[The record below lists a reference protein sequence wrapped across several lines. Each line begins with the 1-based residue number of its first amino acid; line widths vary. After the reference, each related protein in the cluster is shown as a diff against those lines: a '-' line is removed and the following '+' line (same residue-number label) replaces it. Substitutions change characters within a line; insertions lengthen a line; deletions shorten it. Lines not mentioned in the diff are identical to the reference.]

1 MKTSWVYYALLA
13 LIVEKIIQ
21 HTVVTLAFY
30 FNWQNIASTV
40 AVNPRIL
47 MVAGAIIGVL
57 FGLSLWGMVTR
68 HRWALGVTMA
78 LALFDLIGE
87 FVAQGKIAITLTVSF
102 VVAAA
107 LLVLALVYRR
117 QTRGPGKST
126 EV

>member
-21 HTVVTLAFY
+21 HTVVSLAFY
-30 FNWQNIASTV
+30 FNWRNIVSTV
-40 AVNPRIL
+40 AVNPRVL
-47 MVAGAIIGVL
+47 MVAGAIVAVL
-57 FGLSLWGMVTR
+57 FIVSLWGMVR
-68 HRWALGVTMA
+68 RKAWALGLTMA
-78 LALFDLIGE
+78 LALFDLTGE

-107 LLVLALVYRR
+107 LLVLVLVCRR
-117 QTRGPGKST
+117 QMRGLGKST

>member
-1 MKTSWVYYALLA
+1 MKTTWVYYALLA

-21 HTVVTLAFY
+21 HTVVSLAFY
-30 FNWQNIASTV
+30 FNWQDIVSTV
-40 AVNPRIL
+40 ALNPRVL
-47 MVAGAIIGVL
+47 MVAGAIVAVL

-68 HRWALGVTMA
+68 HPWALGLTMA

-107 LLVLALVYRR
+107 LLILVFVYRR
-117 QTRGPGKST
+117 QMR
-126 EV
+126 